1 MLKSADILSFVAVL
15 RADGINIQNVFIH
28 CNTICILISTC
39 IRNVMK
45 NIVIYFYMACFGSD
59 RVRLIGLVDG

>member
-15 RADGINIQNVFIH
+15 RADGVNIQNVFIMI
-28 CNTICILISTC
+28 NTICILISCC

-45 NIVIYFYMACFGSD
+45 NIVIYFLYG
-59 RVRLIGLVDG
+59 LI